1 MNQILLATDGSDASQ
16 RAAAYIAPR
25 AKRYGSV
32 VTIIHVS
39 DAETPKHQRLP
50 DEGLDNP
57 TEDQIAHLE
66 RAWQALDSV
75 VRIFREH
82 GVPLTTHIRQSEAFE
97 KVICRVAD
105 ERGCDLIV
113 AGKRGLSPVVELV
126 FGSVTEG
133 LIKRA
138 KQPVLVVH

>member
-1 MNQILLATDGSDASQ
+1 MDHILLATDGSAASQ

-25 AKRYGSV
+25 AKRYGST

-39 DAETPKHQRLP
+39 DAETPREKRLP
-50 DEGLDNP
+50 AEGLDNP
-57 TEDQIAHLE
+57 TREQIEHLGH
-66 RAWQALDSV
+66 AWQALDSV
-75 VRIFREH
+75 ARIFRQYTLP
-82 GVPLTTHIRQSEAFE
+82 VTTHIEQSEAFE
-97 KVICRVAD
+97 EVICRVAD

-113 AGKRGLSPVVELV
+113 LGKRGLNPIVELV

-133 LIKRA
+133 VLKRA